1 MKQGKA
7 QTKRHCGSP
16 GPWSNLTALELFP
29 STEHFLTF
37 SERLANVNID
47 VIHRI
52 DRTGSYAEEV
62 ETYFFEGLMKWRDLN
77 LTEHFV
83 KFLKE
88 VIHKCQSFNLL
99 VFHQSSVV
107 ESLKVH
113 LKVKDSLAYQP
124 LLDLVVLLA
133 RDLQTDF
140 YPHFRD
146 FFIIITSLLE
156 TQDTQ
161 LLEWAFTCLSYLYKY
176 LWRLMVKDMAE
187 IYRLYSTLLAHK
199 KEHIRNFAAESFAFL
214 MRKVSDLDGLFNF
227 MFLDLEEHPEKAEG
241 VGQLLFEM
249 CKGVRNMFHSCAKKA
264 FAVALRKLGPVTEK
278 EQTLPWVTVGEAL
291 EHMAQST
298 ASHVHTEHFRVLW
311 DALQACAVEVSRELQ
326 GVGSVCS
333 PQIERLLRVYQALV
347 EHGHGSKVTKPE
359 LVCETLMQL
368 VQAPQLHVSCRQ
380 QLLKVISSLV
390 LGENVTLPSTLIEEA
405 VRKVFGSG
413 MGQELILPFSEE
425 MFSMKQFEQLF
436 LPSLLQYLEHLF
448 GTDDSVVRQLALELL
463 AKLILFKAAPP
474 TDGSMAFEKY
484 PLIFTGQSSGEAEQ
498 RDLSCMIQVP
508 PRASPTDTGS
518 CTDHRAKGFSLR
530 ALHPVLYSTMN
541 DCTASCS
548 LQHNERLHCVL
559 AAGAKQDPT
568 REKRGRGFSVPEYI
582 LSLVHVPEAGTLP
595 DLSTPWAALVV
606 LPHVR
611 PLEPGK
617 VIPVLAS
624 LIDHLLD
631 NVEDKS
637 LGKGGLF
644 VAQQALSTLLSLKE
658 SAEIL
663 SLVPVERVK
672 NIVKSFPSDLSAL
685 LLADLYYSRLAL
697 NGCTEHL
704 SHDALLELYAALHRN
719 LSSNISKVRL
729 LTLRIFTHFEAE
741 LPQRAQAVFAISLQA
756 ELVPAT
762 VHDYREKLL
771 HLRKLR
777 HDLVQT
783 ALPRGAFQEVPLRY
797 LIAMLYLN
805 FSPLWD
811 PVIELIV
818 SHAKDMD
825 NKDFWKVFYE
835 HLDMVALLEKE
846 LREEV
851 EEEPGASL
859 DRDRVACGDVGVL
872 YLEQLRGATEL
883 DDRTDFT
890 NFRFLL
896 WKAMALFPDRVE
908 PRSRELSPL
917 LLRFIDNEYYPADL
931 LVAPTQDL
939 RKQHGAVPEPEE
951 AGEEDVGMKE
961 EEEEEEEEKDRAEP
975 LKQAGK
981 KPPRKAAAKQLI
993 AHLKVFSLFANPR
1006 SLYLEPK
1013 LRELYTR
1020 LLSHQDQGIQK
1031 IALECILTYKDSYL
1045 LPYKENLQRLLDDKL
1060 FKEEI
1065 VHFNISEDCAVVE
1078 APHRPGLMPVLM
1090 RILYGRMRSKT
1101 GSRSQG
1107 KAGAVTRT
1115 SIVLRFL
1122 AGSLPEEIGMF
1133 IDLLLEPVRHYSQG
1147 PCLAAVQRAL
1157 EQTDLSRVLPL
1168 GQQHSILNSIELVMK
1183 RLGHL
1188 IHHYLP
1194 KILQILLCVTASA
1207 STVLD
1212 QRERVQAGC
1221 RSPLKN
1227 LRRLGILRIQDFF
1240 DGFES
1245 YSFAAEEV
1253 DAVFLAVVWPQVTR
1267 LPSESPYAP
1276 TPLLKLL
1283 HVWSQNAR
1291 YFPLLAKQKSGCPE
1305 YDILHNVFALLS
1317 AKNVSQATV
1326 SVVMD
1331 VAESL
1336 VSAPD
1341 FEPGEGV
1348 GPLTVGCCVVPE
1360 PAEGTGAA
1368 GEHLTLGCKLL
1379 LPCIPAVLQY
1389 LSGVVSNAERMKKKK
1404 FRAQVSKELSIL
1416 SKISKF
1422 VSDKEQSSVL
1432 IRLLLPYL
1440 HKPNNTQETEIDILE
1455 TTQNLLKQSAN
1466 PAAFLKPIARLFS
1479 IIQNKL
1485 SRQALCRLFQTL
1497 ADLDSGLKYITDIT
1511 AKLNAFD
1518 RKHLDEVNFDLRLS
1532 AFQSVTTHIKEMTT
1546 LDVNYLFTVMQ
1557 NCFHSIELGDM
1568 SLGDSATL
1576 CLMAVI
1582 AQVAAVDHTAEEFR
1596 EIIQRTMLE
1605 AVKRGLRSKTES
1617 VQQAYTTVLSSLIQT
1632 FPSNPELKDLV
1643 QLTDYNDPESDF
1655 FEHMKH
1661 IQIHR
1666 RARAL
1671 RKFAKQ
1677 LTEGTIIMS
1686 PKSLQSYIM
1695 PYPMTALFD
1704 EKMLKNLAQHLCSD
1718 KESDNCEEYE
1728 NVISA
1733 SVELVGAV
1741 CRHLPWSKY
1750 MYYLKYFVHVLQT
1763 GQADQKLAVSLL
1775 VTVLDAFHFDYE
1787 TLGKELK
1794 AAENSKMESD
1804 MHVAAGVEE
1813 EVMES
1818 DDSDTEEGMDAG
1830 PVGAGRPDTGVAFQE
1845 DGVSCAVATKQDFT
1859 GLSSNKEDL
1868 EFLIQTIH
1876 RTVTSSILPKLHK
1889 CLTAKVKRDDEHK
1902 LVKSKEVKDE
1912 EVVRIPI
1919 AFAMV
1924 KVMQSLP
1931 QEVMEANLPGILLK
1945 VCVLL
1950 RNRFQEIRDVA
1961 RNTLIKIIETL
1972 GCRYLQYLLKE
1983 MQSVLVKGYQ
1993 VHVLSFTV
2001 YQLLKAL
2008 SGSLQSGDLDP
2019 CMNILVEIF
2028 NNELFGNVAEEKE
2041 VKGIVSKVMEA
2052 RSSKSYESYE
2062 ILAQF
2067 AGKDQ
2072 VARLILPLKEIL
2084 EDASRLKTAR
2094 KAHEVLRHIVAGL
2107 LLNQAMTAGSVLLLS
2122 HGLVSESLP
2131 LLTQKN
2137 KEKQSEK
2144 PPPDPRLQ
2152 PPSCLL
2158 LPPTPKRGGQK
2169 APISS
2174 RTNMHILVD
2183 TGLRLLHMSLKKSK
2197 VNSSESSVLEMLD
2210 PFVKLLL
2217 DCLGSMHVKVITEAL
2232 LCFTWVLKFPLPAIE
2247 AQAEV
2252 LTKQLFDY
2260 AKAGADKGENFHLVV
2275 NCFKVGCYWKSKS
2288 DSPSASR
2295 CTLLNAYL
2303 HLLYTQNQHTSRTV
2317 QAKRRAS
2324 ISILVKNVKKHS
2336 ITDKQLQVLLAYA
2349 EEDIYDQSRQATAF
2363 GLLKAILSRQLVV
2376 PEMEDVMQKVA
2387 KFSITGQNEQIRVQ
2401 CRQIYLKYLL
2411 DYPLGSNLRKHID
2424 FIVSQLSYEYDTGR
2438 ESALEIMAYIFQ
2450 TFPQK
2455 LLHHHCGL
2463 LFAPLALMMVNDDS
2477 PKCKKMAA
2485 LAIKSLLS
2493 KLDVDHQDNMY
2504 ALVQAWLT
2512 DKKSSLRRLGVQVC
2526 GLFAEGEG
2534 LQFGRRLEDL
2544 LPLIESEIDPSKF
2557 ENIEEEADEKAADRL
2572 LFSLLTLVTKLM
2584 KECNFLQLSKPQ
2596 ETLRKI
2602 WSHIDSHLWYP
2613 HSWVWLTA
2621 SQIFGLLFAAHD
2633 PEDLVSQWNNRNAEG
2648 NGKTSEPVATTFL
2661 LDNLD
2666 KKMRELVLSFCH
2678 QLQSKFLDQSLGEQV
2693 VKNLVFVAKVIYLL
2707 APDPEPLAGAGE
2719 DSAGEEEAEE
2729 PAGGARDSRGPDR
2742 LPSLLW
2748 VMKKLSV
2755 LAKREAAST
2764 PKDPLKRTCVF
2775 KFLGAIS
2782 VHLGKDR
2789 LSPYLTTII
2798 EPLYREL
2805 DSTYAE
2811 QDPTLKN
2818 LSQEII
2824 ELLKKLVG
2832 LESFS
2837 LAFAAVQKQA
2847 TQRRAVRKRHKAM
2860 QAVAN
2865 PDVAASKKLKKH
2877 QKKIEAR
2884 KRKIEFLR
2892 PGYKAKRHKS
2902 RGLKDLAMVE

>member
-1 MKQGKA
+1 MK
-7 QTKRHCGSP
+7 TKSSYHKSENTFR
-16 GPWSNLTALELFP
+16 
-29 STEHFLTF
+29 FLTF

-77 LTEHFV
+77 LTAHFV

-146 FFIIITSLLE
+146 FFIIVTSLLE

-264 FAVALRKLGPVTEK
+264 FAIALRKLGPVTEK

-291 EHMAQST
+291 EHMAQTT
-298 ASHVHTEHFRVLW
+298 ASHVHTEHFVVLW
-311 DALQACAVEVSRELQ
+311 DALQACADEVSGELQ
-326 GVGSVCS
+326 GADSECS

-359 LVCETLMQL
+359 LVCETLMKL
-368 VQAPQLHVSCRQ
+368 AQAPQLHVSCRQ

-448 GTDDSVVRQLALELL
+448 GMDDSVVRQLALELL

-484 PLIFTGQSSGEAEQ
+484 PLVFTGQSSG
-498 RDLSCMIQVP
+498 
-508 PRASPTDTGS
+508 
-518 CTDHRAKGFSLR
+518 
-530 ALHPVLYSTMN
+530 
-541 DCTASCS
+541 
-548 LQHNERLHCVL
+548 
-559 AAGAKQDPT
+559 
-568 REKRGRGFSVPEYI
+568 
-582 LSLVHVPEAGTLP
+582 
-595 DLSTPWAALVV
+595 
-606 LPHVR
+606 
-611 PLEPGK
+611 
-617 VIPVLAS
+617 
-624 LIDHLLD
+624 
-631 NVEDKS
+631 
-637 LGKGGLF
+637 
-644 VAQQALSTLLSLKE
+644 
-658 SAEIL
+658 
-663 SLVPVERVK
+663 
-672 NIVKSFPSDLSAL
+672 SFPSDLSAL

-704 SHDALLELYAALHRN
+704 SHDALLGLYATLHRN

-741 LPQRAQAVFAISLQA
+741 LPQRVQDEERVETQTVFAISLQA

-835 HLDMVALLEKE
+835 HLDMVALLAEKE
-846 LREEV
+846 LREEAK
-851 EEEPGASL
+851 EEPGTGL

-872 YLEQLRGATEL
+872 YLEQLGGATEL

-908 PRSRELSPL
+908 PRSRELAPL
-917 LLRFIDNEYYPADL
+917 LLRFTDNEYYPADL

-939 RKQHGAVPEPEE
+939 RKQHGAAPEPEE
-951 AGEEDVGMKE
+951 AGEEDVGMKDEE

-975 LKQAGK
+975 RKQAGK
-981 KPPRKAAAKQLI
+981 KTPRKAAAKQLI

-1031 IALECILTYKDSYL
+1031 IALECILTYKDSFL

-1065 VHFNISEDCAVVE
+1065 VHFNISEECAVVE

-1168 GQQHSILNSIELVMK
+1168 GQQHSILNSIELVIK

-1207 STVLD
+1207 SAVLD
-1212 QRERVQAGC
+1212 RREQVQAGC

-1283 HVWSQNAR
+1283 HVWSRNAR
-1291 YFPLLAKQKSGCPE
+1291 YFPLLAKQKPGRPE
-1305 YDILHNVFALLS
+1305 CDVLHNVFALLS

-1341 FEPGEGV
+1341 FEPGEGA

-1389 LSGVVSNAERMKKKK
+1389 LSGVVGNAERMKKKK
-1404 FRAQVSKELSIL
+1404 FRAQVSKELGIL

-1485 SRQALCRLFQTL
+1485 SRQTLCRLFQTL

-1546 LDVNYLFTVMQ
+1546 LDVSYLFTVMQ

-1576 CLMAVI
+1576 CLMAII
-1582 AQVAAVDHTAEEFR
+1582 AQVATVDHTAEEFR

-1677 LTEGTIIMS
+1677 LTEGTIVMS

-1704 EKMLKNLAQHLCSD
+1704 EKMLK
-1718 KESDNCEEYE
+1718 
-1728 NVISA
+1728 
-1733 SVELVGAV
+1733 
-1741 CRHLPWSKY
+1741 
-1750 MYYLKYFVHVLQT
+1750 
-1763 GQADQKLAVSLL
+1763 
-1775 VTVLDAFHFDYE
+1775 
-1787 TLGKELK
+1787 
-1794 AAENSKMESD
+1794 
-1804 MHVAAGVEE
+1804 
-1813 EVMES
+1813 
-1818 DDSDTEEGMDAG
+1818 
-1830 PVGAGRPDTGVAFQE
+1830 
-1845 DGVSCAVATKQDFT
+1845 
-1859 GLSSNKEDL
+1859 
-1868 EFLIQTIH
+1868 
-1876 RTVTSSILPKLHK
+1876 
-1889 CLTAKVKRDDEHK
+1889 
-1902 LVKSKEVKDE
+1902 
-1912 EVVRIPI
+1912 RIPI

-1972 GCRYLQYLLKE
+1972 GCRYLQYLLRE

-2001 YQLLKAL
+2001 YQLLKAV

-2072 VARLILPLKEIL
+2072 VARLILPLKE
-2084 EDASRLKTAR
+2084 
-2094 KAHEVLRHIVAGL
+2094 
-2107 LLNQAMTAGSVLLLS
+2107 
-2122 HGLVSESLP
+2122 
-2131 LLTQKN
+2131 
-2137 KEKQSEK
+2137 
-2144 PPPDPRLQ
+2144 
-2152 PPSCLL
+2152 
-2158 LPPTPKRGGQK
+2158 
-2169 APISS
+2169 
-2174 RTNMHILVD
+2174 
-2183 TGLRLLHMSLKKSK
+2183 
-2197 VNSSESSVLEMLD
+2197 
-2210 PFVKLLL
+2210 
-2217 DCLGSMHVKVITEAL
+2217 
-2232 LCFTWVLKFPLPAIE
+2232 
-2247 AQAEV
+2247 
-2252 LTKQLFDY
+2252 
-2260 AKAGADKGENFHLVV
+2260 
-2275 NCFKVGCYWKSKS
+2275 
-2288 DSPSASR
+2288 
-2295 CTLLNAYL
+2295 
-2303 HLLYTQNQHTSRTV
+2303 
-2317 QAKRRAS
+2317 S

-2401 CRQIYLKYLL
+2401 CRQVLITLL
-2411 DYPLGSNLRKHID
+2411 CILGCCMFKISLYFD
-2424 FIVSQLSYEYDTGR
+2424 SYEYDTGR

-2463 LFAPLALMMVNDDS
+2463 LFAPLALVMVNDDS

-2512 DKKSSLRRLGVQVC
+2512 DEKSSLRRLGVQVC

-2572 LFSLLTLVTKLM
+2572 LFSLLTLVTKLV

-2621 SQIFGLLFAAHD
+2621 SQIFGLLFAAHN

-2707 APDPEPLAGAGE
+2707 APDSEPLAGAGG

-2729 PAGGARDSRGPDR
+2729 PAGGARDSGGSDR

-2798 EPLYREL
+2798 GPLYREL

-2824 ELLKKLVG
+2824 DLLKKLVG

-2837 LAFAAVQKQA
+2837 LAFAAVQKEA

-2860 QAVAN
+2860 QAVAH